1 MKKSSLPS
9 AEEIAQRLKEET
21 LRKEHELQ
29 YSSEESGSNE
39 VMRRFLGIEMIL
51 IPLYLI
57 ENI

>member
-39 VMRRFLGIEMIL
+39 VMRRFLGIVATTLFIS
-51 IPLYLI
+51 Y
-57 ENI
+57 